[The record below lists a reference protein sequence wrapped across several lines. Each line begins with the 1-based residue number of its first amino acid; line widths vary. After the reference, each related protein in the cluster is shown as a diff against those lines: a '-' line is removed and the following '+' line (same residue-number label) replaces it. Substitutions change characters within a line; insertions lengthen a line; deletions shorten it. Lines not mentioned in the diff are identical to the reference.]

1 MGNVYSFEGFLFTCK
16 ATCQNISHAPHASA
30 SSDKFCGCTVTL
42 MPTQIFFKLLGAE
55 HWQGIPRGKNKIK
68 QYECALVLMHSLP
81 RECNYNL

>member
-1 MGNVYSFEGFLFTCK
+1 MPQPALTSSVVALLHL
-16 ATCQNISHAPHASA
+16 CQPN
-30 SSDKFCGCTVTL
+30 F
-42 MPTQIFFKLLGAE
+42 FFKLLGAE